1 MLVES
6 LLKVALFGAEW
17 VMWLLLVLSVI
28 SIAVMFERAIFF
40 RRYTEDVSR
49 LSHAI
54 RTAIA
59 GGGIHAAN
67 AELEKRTS
75 IEAEILQP
83 TLKFMPS
90 GGQALESS
98 FRSEYDKRRPELEKG
113 LNFLATVG
121 SNAPFIGLFGTV
133 IGVIEAFHHLG
144 AGSDDAAMAKVMAG
158 IAEALVA
165 TGVGLFVAIPA
176 VIAFNVFQ
184 SRVERV
190 EEGIGALV
198 NELSAVQEAQARG
211 VEVSLVDESEMSAG
225 GEVAPAEA
233 IAGSAE

>member
-28 SIAVMFERAIFF
+28 SIAVMVERAIFF
-40 RRYTEDVSR
+40 KRYTEDVPS
-49 LSHAI
+49 LSHSIRAAI
-54 RTAIA
+54 S
-59 GGGIHAAN
+59 GGGIEAAD
-67 AELEKRTS
+67 ADLKERS
-75 IEAEILQP
+75 SMEAEILRP
-83 TLKFMPS
+83 TLRFMSS

-176 VIAFNVFQ
+176 VVAYNIFQ
-184 SRVERV
+184 ARVERV

-198 NELSAVQEAQARG
+198 NELSAVQEAQERG
-211 VEVSLVDESEMSAG
+211 VSVALVDESETASER
-225 GEVAPAEA
+225 GEAAAVAT
-233 IAGSAE
+233 GSAE

>member
-28 SIAVMFERAIFF
+28 SIAVMVERSLFF
-40 RRYTEDVSR
+40 RKYTEDVPR
-49 LSHAI
+49 LSQAI
-54 RTAIA
+54 RAAISS
-59 GGGIHAAN
+59 GGVEAAD
-67 AELEKRTS
+67 ADLKERTS
-75 IEAEILQP
+75 MEAEILRP
-83 TLKFMPS
+83 SLRFMSS

-176 VIAFNVFQ
+176 VVAYNIFQ
-184 SRVERV
+184 ARVERV

-198 NELSAVQEAQARG
+198 NELSAVQEAQSRG
-211 VEVSLVDESEMSAG
+211 VSVSLLDEDEIEG
-225 GEVAPAEA
+225 APEGATA
-233 IAGSAE
+233 AAAGSAE

>member
-28 SIAVMFERAIFF
+28 SIAVMVERAIFF
-40 RRYTEDVSR
+40 KRYTEDVPS
-49 LSHAI
+49 LSHSIRAAI
-54 RTAIA
+54 S
-59 GGGIHAAN
+59 GGGIEAAD
-67 AELEKRTS
+67 ADLKERS
-75 IEAEILQP
+75 SMEAEILRP
-83 TLKFMPS
+83 TLRFMSS

-176 VIAFNVFQ
+176 VVAYNIFQ
-184 SRVERV
+184 ARVERV

-198 NELSAVQEAQARG
+198 NELSAVQEAQERG
-211 VEVSLVDESEMSAG
+211 VSVALLDESEAASEL
-225 GEVAPAEA
+225 GEAAAVAT
-233 IAGSAE
+233 GSAE

>member
-28 SIAVMFERAIFF
+28 SIAVMVERSLFF
-40 RRYTEDVSR
+40 RKYTEDVPR
-49 LSHAI
+49 LSQSIRAAI
-54 RTAIA
+54 SS
-59 GGGIHAAN
+59 GGVEAAD
-67 AELEKRTS
+67 ADLKERTS
-75 IEAEILQP
+75 MEAEILRP
-83 TLKFMPS
+83 ALRFMSS

-176 VIAFNVFQ
+176 VVAYNIFQ
-184 SRVERV
+184 ARVERV

-211 VEVSLVDESEMSAG
+211 VSVSLLDEDEIEG
-225 GEVAPAEA
+225 APEGATA
-233 IAGSAE
+233 AAAGSAE

>member
-28 SIAVMFERAIFF
+28 SIAVMFERSLFF
-40 RRYTEDVSR
+40 RKYTEDIPR
-49 LSHAI
+49 LSLTI
-54 RTAIA
+54 RTAIRS
-59 GGGIHAAN
+59 GGADAAD
-67 AELEKRTS
+67 AALKERTS
-75 IEAEILQP
+75 MEAEILRP
-83 TLKFMPS
+83 TLRFMGA
-90 GGQALESS
+90 GGEALESS

-144 AGSDDAAMAKVMAG
+144 AGNDDAAMAKVMAG

-176 VIAFNVFQ
+176 VVAYNIFQ
-184 SRVERV
+184 ARVERV

-198 NELSAVQEAQARG
+198 NELSAVKEAEARG
-211 VEVSLVDESEMSAG
+211 VNVSLLDEDEL
-225 GEVAPAEA
+225 AEEAAADA
-233 IAGSAE
+233 IQVELSAE

>member
-28 SIAVMFERAIFF
+28 SIAVMVERAIFF
-40 RRYTEDVSR
+40 KRYTEDVPS
-49 LSHAI
+49 LSHSIRAAI
-54 RTAIA
+54 S
-59 GGGIHAAN
+59 GGGIEAAD
-67 AELEKRTS
+67 ADLKERS
-75 IEAEILQP
+75 SMEAEILRP
-83 TLKFMPS
+83 TLRFMSS

-176 VIAFNVFQ
+176 VVAYNIFQ
-184 SRVERV
+184 ARVERV

-198 NELSAVQEAQARG
+198 NELSAVQEAQERG
-211 VEVSLVDESEMSAG
+211 VSVALLDESETAAEL
-225 GEVAPAEA
+225 GEAAAVAT
-233 IAGSAE
+233 GSAE

>member
-28 SIAVMFERAIFF
+28 SIAVMVERAIFF
-40 RRYTEDVSR
+40 KRYTEDVPS
-49 LSHAI
+49 LSHSIRAAI
-54 RTAIA
+54 S
-59 GGGIHAAN
+59 GGGIEAAD
-67 AELEKRTS
+67 ADLKERS
-75 IEAEILQP
+75 SMEAEILRP
-83 TLKFMPS
+83 TLRFMSS

-144 AGSDDAAMAKVMAG
+144 AGGDDAAMAKVMAG

-176 VIAFNVFQ
+176 VVAYNIFQ
-184 SRVERV
+184 ARVERV

-198 NELSAVQEAQARG
+198 NELSAVQEAQERG
-211 VEVSLVDESEMSAG
+211 VSVALLDESETAAEL
-225 GEVAPAEA
+225 GEAAAVAT
-233 IAGSAE
+233 GSAE

>member
-28 SIAVMFERAIFF
+28 SIAVMVERAIFF
-40 RRYTEDVSR
+40 KRYTEDVPS
-49 LSHAI
+49 LSHSIRAAI
-54 RTAIA
+54 S
-59 GGGIHAAN
+59 GGGIEAAD
-67 AELEKRTS
+67 ADLKERS
-75 IEAEILQP
+75 SMEAEILRP
-83 TLKFMPS
+83 TLRFMSS

-176 VIAFNVFQ
+176 VVAYNIFQ
-184 SRVERV
+184 ARVERV

-198 NELSAVQEAQARG
+198 NELSAVQEAQERG
-211 VEVSLVDESEMSAG
+211 VSVALLDESEAAAEL
-225 GEVAPAEA
+225 GEAAAVAT
-233 IAGSAE
+233 GSAE